1 MSKQETVMMIGGGI
15 QEVKAVK
22 IAQSAGYKVIVTDR
36 NIDAPCFHIAD
47 YTAKIDGRDI
57 EGLIAYT
64 LQNKEELNITG
75 VFTLTELVT
84 SVAAVANACDLP
96 GVSLKSAVACQN
108 KQLCKE
114 TWLKDKIPAPSGMVV
129 KSISEAKS
137 LYNKL
142 NKKVFSKPIVGFGGK
157 GAQKILTQKELESYF
172 SSNDG
177 NEILMEEFLV
187 GSMHDVNAVFDFN
200 GKFIPLGCFDR
211 YFKDDILIETGAVYP
226 SQLKKNQL
234 KEAYT
239 LTKNAA
245 LSLGINWGP
254 VKSDLILTENGFQ
267 ILEMAPRLHGPK
279 GSLYLTSMTDNKNH
293 LERIL
298 EILTRNC
305 ETINLDVDHRGI
317 AAFDIIDH
325 PGESFSDINGIES
338 IQNQGYEILLLKAKS
353 SRNRYRD
360 SSDVIGYIFS
370 KGNRLDQI
378 WEDLGTVKKAL
389 CYN

>member
-1 MSKQETVMMIGGGI
+1 
-15 QEVKAVK
+15 
-22 IAQSAGYKVIVTDR
+22 
-36 NIDAPCFHIAD
+36 
-47 YTAKIDGRDI
+47 
-57 EGLIAYT
+57 
-64 LQNKEELNITG
+64 
-75 VFTLTELVT
+75 
-84 SVAAVANACDLP
+84 
-96 GVSLKSAVACQN
+96 
-108 KQLCKE
+108 
-114 TWLKDKIPAPSGMVV
+114 
-129 KSISEAKS
+129 
-137 LYNKL
+137 
-142 NKKVFSKPIVGFGGK
+142 
-157 GAQKILTQKELESYF
+157 
-172 SSNDG
+172 
-177 NEILMEEFLV
+177 
-187 GSMHDVNAVFDFN
+187 MHDVNAVFDFN

-245 LSLGINWGP
+245 LSLGIHWGP